1 MALIEIAKK
10 IGSQMGKSLMKEKIK
25 KNSQGE
31 EEMANVIPQF
41 QQVETKEEEMAEPL
55 NVKKGEVESD
65 EMHKEGMSKED
76 MKKAW
81 EEKQNMLK
89 SKKDKYIYKKV
100 GEGAVEKIEKK

>member
-41 QQVETKEEEMAEPL
+41 QKIETKEEEMAEPL
-55 NVKKGEVESD
+55 NVKKSEVESD

-89 SKKDKYIYKKV
+89 SKKDKYVYKKV
-100 GEGAVEKIEKK
+100 GEGAVEKVSS